1 MKKIK
6 TSLNLSPEVFE
17 MLKKQAKEKG
27 LDRGAYVTHLLHE
40 QSKKDEFQ
48 KKLESLFFE
57 LLEKG
62 IKKDD

>member
-17 MLKKQAKEKG
+17 MLKEQAKGKG
-27 LDRGAYVTHLLHE
+27 LDRGAYVTYLLHE

-48 KKLESLFFE
+48 KKLEGIFFE
-57 LLEKG
+57 MLERG
-62 IKKDD
+62 VIKDD